1 MRQGDCTPP
10 ARAVRNR
17 VRRNP
22 EWSDDIIATTACSRV
37 QIGMTREQAIAAWG
51 RPRDIN
57 RSTGS
62 FGVHEQ
68 WVYGEYG
75 SGYLY
80 FEDGVLTTV
89 QN

>member
-1 MRQGDCTPP
+1 M
-10 ARAVRNR
+10 NK
-17 VRRNP
+17 NP
-22 EWSDDIIATTACSRV
+22 EWSDDMIAATACNRV
-37 QIGMTREQAIAAWG
+37 NIGMTREQAIAGWG

-57 RSTGS
+57 RTSGS

-80 FEDGVLTTV
+80 FEDGVLTTI